1 MTIKVVH
8 MFKDYYPP
16 TTGGIEQHM
25 QLLCKGSAAQMDV
38 SVLVP
43 SRTWRSVEERLDNV
57 SIVRSAEYGRLASV
71 PLSPGFPRHL
81 RRLRPDL
88 VHLHFPN
95 PMGDIAYLLSARTV
109 PSVLTYHA
117 DIIKQRALLPIY
129 QPLRSLL
136 FAKLDRI
143 IVATNEF
150 LESSPVLRRY
160 RHKCTVIPYGI
171 DLAPFKL
178 QGEDEAHA
186 VATKRAE
193 YGDRTILFTGV
204 LRHYKGLDVLLEAM
218 PRVKGNLLIAGR
230 GAEKARLEAK
240 AAQLGLG
247 RRVRFLGEVSATE
260 LRLLL
265 HASDVFVLPS
275 TNSCETFGIAQ
286 LEAMA
291 CGLPVVSSDLPTGV
305 RFVNRHGHTG
315 LLVPPSDT
323 AALAQALNQLLT
335 LPNLRQRLGQQAQR
349 RVHQEFTAERMI
361 ANTQEV
367 YREVLDDHRTAPQDG
382 FAYPTDQD
390 QAAA

>member
-1 MTIKVVH
+1 MTIKAVH

-25 QLLCKGSAAQMDV
+25 QLLCSGLAKQMEV
-38 SVLVP
+38 AVLTP
-43 SRTWRSVEERLDNV
+43 SRTWRSVEECLNDV
-57 SIVRSAEYGRLASV
+57 SIVRAAEYGRLASV
-71 PLSPGFPRHL
+71 PLCPGFPRRL
-81 RRLRPDL
+81 RQLRPDL

-95 PMGDIAYLLSARTV
+95 PMGDLAYLLSARSV
-109 PSVLTYHA
+109 PAVLTYHA
-117 DIIKQRALLPIY
+117 DIIKQQALLPIY

-150 LESSPVLRRY
+150 LESSPVLKRY

-171 DLAPFKL
+171 DLEPFQL
-178 QGEDEAHA
+178 RGEDEASA
-186 VATKRAE
+186 VAQKRAE

-230 GAEKARLEAK
+230 GAEKERLETK

-247 RRVRFLGEVSATE
+247 RRVRFLGEVSAME
-260 LRLLL
+260 RRLLL
-265 HASDVFVLPS
+265 HAADVFVLPS
-275 TNSCETFGIAQ
+275 TNPCETFGIAQ

-349 RVHQEFTAERMI
+349 RVHQEFTADRMI
-361 ANTQEV
+361 ASTREV
-367 YREVLDDHRTAPQDG
+367 YREVLADNRTESRDG
-382 FAYPTDQD
+382 FSDPANQN